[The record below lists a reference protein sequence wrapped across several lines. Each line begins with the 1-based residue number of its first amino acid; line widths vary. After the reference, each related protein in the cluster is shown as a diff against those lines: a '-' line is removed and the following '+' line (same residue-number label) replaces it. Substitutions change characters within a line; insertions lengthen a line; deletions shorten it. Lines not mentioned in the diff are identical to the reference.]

1 MPKRIVLLALLILL
15 GATGCAFGGDEPAPM
30 PTPPANPNPTTDA
43 LGGQDQGGGF
53 LGLPTTE
60 SMGLPTPVP
69 TETPVPKETRT
80 VQRGTVERTISLP
93 GKLEPVVQT
102 LAFAEAGVMGRVY
115 VERGQQVEAGQL
127 LAELSMGDL
136 PAQMQ
141 AAQEFNA
148 QDRVALDQANQIAQA
163 DVRRAE
169 VALQEAIANLDEVKS
184 PPKPEEFAAAEAAL
198 AAAESNLMTV
208 KNEFSAIK
216 NNAEQEMNMAVEQL
230 RLAQSL
236 YAEARREY
244 ERIQGKEFGED
255 EDKGAAVAEARRA
268 MVEAEG
274 AMRQAEVAVQQAVIA
289 FDTARNN
296 EVAAVKLAESEVY
309 NVQAEIARLRRGTD
323 PIEISRATAEV
334 RRAEIALEEARQ
346 RARPSPALARAVA
359 ASRLEVQRIAELM
372 DRRRLFAP
380 FSGTVSEIEVE
391 AGMSVQAYVPV
402 MAVSDPGESQLI
414 VSSIPNDPT
423 ISIRMGM
430 ETEVTFRSFPD
441 QTVPGTVA
449 SVPDAAAA
457 TSGLSRGYTILYN
470 AGDLE
475 IGAGELA
482 EVTIILDR
490 REAVLW
496 LPPSA
501 VQFSGDRTF
510 ANLALPGEE
519 SARRIEVEVGL
530 VTSERVEIV
539 NGLEEGDTAVD
550 F

>member
-1 MPKRIVLLALLILL
+1 MPTRIVLLTLLILL
-15 GATGCAFGGDEPAPM
+15 GATGCAFGGEESPSL
-30 PTPPANPNPTTDA
+30 PTPIASPSPTTDA
-43 LGGQDQGGGF
+43 VGGQNQGGI
-53 LGLPTTE
+53 LGLPTSE
-60 SMGLPTPVP
+60 AVSLPTPVP

-80 VQRGTVERTISLP
+80 VQRGTVERSISLP

-102 LAFAEAGVMGRVY
+102 LAFAESGVMGRVH

-127 LAELSMGDL
+127 LAELDMGDL

-148 QDRVALDQANQIAQA
+148 QDRVALDQSNQLAQA
-163 DVRRAE
+163 AVRRAE
-169 VALQEAIANLDEVKS
+169 VALDEAIANLDEVKS

-230 RLAQSL
+230 RLAQNM
-236 YAEARREY
+236 YAEAKREY
-244 ERIQGKEFGED
+244 ERIQGKEFAED
-255 EDKGAAVAEARRA
+255 EDKGAAVAGARRA
-268 MVEAEG
+268 MVEAES
-274 AMRQAEVAVQQAVIA
+274 AMRQAEVTVQQAVIA

-309 NVQAEIARLRRGTD
+309 NAQAEIARLRRGTD
-323 PIEISRATAEV
+323 RIEISQAEAEV

-346 RARPSPALARAVA
+346 QARPSPALVRAVA
-359 ASRLEVQRIAELM
+359 SSRLEVQRIAELM

-380 FSGTVSEIEVE
+380 FSGEVSEVEVE
-391 AGMSVQAYVPV
+391 TGMSVQAYVPV

-414 VSSIPNDPT
+414 ISSIPNDPT

-430 ETEVTFRSFPD
+430 EAEVTFRSFPNR
-441 QTVPGTVA
+441 TVPGTVA
-449 SVPDAAAA
+449 SVPDSAAL

-475 IGAGELA
+475 IGSGELA
-482 EVTIILDR
+482 NVDIILDR
-490 REAVLW
+490 KEDVLW

-501 VQFSGDRTF
+501 VQFSGDRAF
-510 ANLALPGEE
+510 ANLAVSGENA
-519 SARRIEVEVGL
+519 SRRIEIEVGL

-539 NGLEEGDTAVD
+539 AGLDEGDVVVD